1 MKGGT
6 KNVFLKNNKYKDAVV
21 AALWI
26 VVFSILAFKLFG
38 YLDDITSTLGKIIS
52 LSMSFIYGIVI
63 AYVLNPIVKIIESK
77 TKMRRS
83 LAIAVTYIL
92 FITIIAIISIYG
104 IPSLI
109 DSIRDMINKVPG
121 YIDSAQRFLNDIV
134 SNDNINGLIN
144 STGTLG
150 TIQSYIEK
158 IGYVLM
164 NLLEGSFNT
173 LFNLSSQLVKV
184 VLGFLVSIYVLSD
197 KDKLINDWKRVLVLV
212 LKEKRAKQVIEFGR
226 IYNNMIGT
234 YIGIKA
240 IDSTIIG
247 IMAFILLTIVKSE
260 YALLLSIIVGI
271 TNMIPYF
278 GPFIGEIVG
287 FLINIFVSPTK
298 GLVVFLTLF
307 ALQMFDGWYLDP
319 KLIGSKVGVRPFW
332 IIYAVVIG
340 GGFFGPIGM
349 LLASPTAATMKF
361 YYSKLL
367 EKNKEVIKNIEK
379 V

>member
-6 KNVFLKNNKYKDAVV
+6 KIVFLKDNKYKDAVI

-38 YLDDITSTLGKIIS
+38 YLDDVTSALGKIVS

-63 AYVLNPIVKIIESK
+63 AYILNPIVKVIQV
-77 TKMRRS
+77 KMKIRRS
-83 LAIAVTYIL
+83 LAIALTYIL
-92 FITIIAIISIYG
+92 FFTIITIVSIYG

-109 DSIRDMINKVPG
+109 DSIKDMTNKVPE
-121 YIDSAQRFLNDIV
+121 YINAAQNFVNDIV
-134 SNDNINGLIN
+134 SNEQLNGIIN
-144 STGTLG
+144 STGALG
-150 TIQSYIEK
+150 TIQSYIDK
-158 IGYVLM
+158 IGSVFI

-173 LFNLSSQLVKV
+173 LFSLSSQLVKV

-197 KDKLINDWKRVLVLV
+197 KDRLINDFKRVLVLI
-212 LKEKRAKQVIEFGR
+212 LKEKRAKEVIEFGR

-278 GPFIGEIVG
+278 GPFIGEVVG
-287 FLINIFVSPTK
+287 FLINVFVSPTK
-298 GLVVFLTLF
+298 GIIVFLTLF
-307 ALQMFDGWYLDP
+307 TLQMFDGWYLDP
-319 KLIGSKVGVRPFW
+319 KLIGGKVGVRPFW

-349 LLASPTAATMKF
+349 LLASPTAATMKL

-367 EKNKEVIKNIEK
+367 ERNKEVIKKIER

>member
-6 KNVFLKNNKYKDAVV
+6 KIVFLKDNKYKDAVI

-38 YLDDITSTLGKIIS
+38 YLDDVTGALGKIVS

-63 AYVLNPIVKIIESK
+63 AYILNPIVKVIESK
-77 TKMRRS
+77 MKIRRS
-83 LAIAVTYIL
+83 LAIALTYIL
-92 FITIIAIISIYG
+92 FITIITIISIYG

-109 DSIRDMINKVPG
+109 DSIKDMINKVPD
-121 YIDSAQRFLNDIV
+121 YIDAAQNFVNDIV
-134 SNDNINGLIN
+134 SNDKLNGIIN

-150 TIQSYIEK
+150 TIQSYIDK
-158 IGYVLM
+158 IGAIFI

-173 LFNLSSQLVKV
+173 LFSLSSQLVKV

-197 KDKLINDWKRVLVLV
+197 KDRLINDWKRVLVLI
-212 LKEKRAKQVIEFGR
+212 LKEKRAKEVIEFGR

-247 IMAFILLTIVKSE
+247 IMAFILLTIVRSE

-287 FLINIFVSPTK
+287 FLINVFVSPTK

-319 KLIGSKVGVRPFW
+319 KLIGGKVGVRPFW

-367 EKNKEVIKNIEK
+367 DKNKEVIKKIEK
-379 V
+379 I